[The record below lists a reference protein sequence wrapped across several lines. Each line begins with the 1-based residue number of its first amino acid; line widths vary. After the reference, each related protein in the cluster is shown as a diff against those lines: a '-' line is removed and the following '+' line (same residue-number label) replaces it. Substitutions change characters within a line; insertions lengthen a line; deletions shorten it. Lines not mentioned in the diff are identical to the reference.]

1 MIKQKYDLRD
11 FDFEKIA
18 RKESNPRTRIRLL
31 VLAHLKDG
39 TEQNE
44 VTKAVKVSES
54 TVKRIYRKFKDS
66 GLNALKDRSKSE
78 ANYKLPKDEHETFK
92 NYILEQQK
100 LRGGGRLTGY
110 DIKDILKEKW
120 NVIYNL
126 GGVYRLLHHLGF
138 SWISSRSRHPNH
150 DEQGQ
155 ETYKKTL

>member
-1 MIKQKYDLRD
+1 M
-11 FDFEKIA
+11 
-18 RKESNPRTRIRLL
+18 
-31 VLAHLKDG
+31 
-39 TEQNE
+39 
-44 VTKAVKVSES
+44 
-54 TVKRIYRKFKDS
+54 
-66 GLNALKDRSKSE
+66 NALKDRSKSG

-110 DIKDILKEKW
+110 DIKYILKEKW
-120 NVIYNL
+120 NVIYSL